1 MELNSEVARYV
12 VGFHDHLMTD
22 VERRT
27 QRHLFA
33 TMKATKGRSGR
44 AAQVE
49 ARKSKVLSKLLSDE
63 PNVLQL
69 VRDGHREFEM
79 RTAARILRDS
89 GDKVFLNCCPRCGE
103 LARTPTAKQ
112 CRCCGND
119 WHTE

>member
-63 PNVLQL
+63 PDVLQL
-69 VRDGHREFEM
+69 ARDGHRD
-79 RTAARILRDS
+79 R
-89 GDKVFLNCCPRCGE
+89 
-103 LARTPTAKQ
+103 
-112 CRCCGND
+112 
-119 WHTE
+119 